1 MLGYLTSIFDPE
13 TPIDAASSLAI
24 ALGERGARL
33 THSHARQ
40 YAAVLC
46 SETYIMKH
54 DHAPSVI
61 RNMHNQAYTLCDSR
75 HA

>member
-1 MLGYLTSIFDPE
+1 MLGYLTSIFDTE

-40 YAAVLC
+40 YAVVLC
-46 SETYIMKH
+46 FET
-54 DHAPSVI
+54 D
-61 RNMHNQAYTLCDSR
+61 T
-75 HA
+75 